1 MVDQQRELIRYMSG
15 LNDWLTRDVQDQQA
29 KLRTVTEETLAS

>member
-15 LNDWLTRDVQDQQA
+15 LNDWLARDVQDWQA
-29 KLRTVTEETLAS
+29 EL